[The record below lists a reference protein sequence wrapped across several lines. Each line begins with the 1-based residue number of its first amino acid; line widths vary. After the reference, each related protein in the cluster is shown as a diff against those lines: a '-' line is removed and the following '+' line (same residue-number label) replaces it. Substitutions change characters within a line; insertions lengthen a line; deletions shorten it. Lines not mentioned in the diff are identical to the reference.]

1 MQMVRQKI
9 FNINN
14 FKEMI
19 LTHMPDFIN
28 EYKYLK
34 FKISILDSGP
44 ELNEH
49 GLQNMFLN
57 FEQLSDRNR

>member
-1 MQMVRQKI
+1 
-9 FNINN
+9 
-14 FKEMI
+14 
-19 LTHMPDFIN
+19 MPDFIN